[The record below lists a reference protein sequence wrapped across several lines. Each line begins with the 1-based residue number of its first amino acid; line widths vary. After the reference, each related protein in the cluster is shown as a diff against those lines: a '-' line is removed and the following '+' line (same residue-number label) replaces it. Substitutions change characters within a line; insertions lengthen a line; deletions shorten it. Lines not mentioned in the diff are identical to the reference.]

1 MPYSSVIASIF
12 RFDLF
17 SGHLIY
23 CKSLFL
29 SGQSWFK
36 INPEMDKFFIGN
48 ENYSANFMAQNQ
60 PGGVSK

>member
-1 MPYSSVIASIF
+1 MLYSHAIASIVS
-12 RFDLF
+12 FDLF
-17 SGHLIY
+17 FGQLTH

-29 SGQSWFK
+29 SEQCCLK

-48 ENYSANFMAQNQ
+48 ENYSVNFIAQNQ